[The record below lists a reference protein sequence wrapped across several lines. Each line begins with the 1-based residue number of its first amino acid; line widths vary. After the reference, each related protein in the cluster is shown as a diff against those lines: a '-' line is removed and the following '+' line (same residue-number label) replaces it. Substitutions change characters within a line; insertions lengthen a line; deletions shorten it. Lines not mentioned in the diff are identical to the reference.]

1 MRVEVSIKGST
12 EIKEEEVFSFLGGAH
27 IRSEQ
32 NFSTKNKN
40 KPRFGCLNWE
50 TFLMNF
56 KIPNT
61 KSLSVIIGEREKI
74 KMKVVP
80 KGVVEEMGGE
90 RMLIPNKDN
99 KRWWCE
105 GRSVGL

>member
-1 MRVEVSIKGST
+1 LR
-12 EIKEEEVFSFLGGAH
+12 
-27 IRSEQ
+27 
-32 NFSTKNKN
+32 
-40 KPRFGCLNWE
+40 
-50 TFLMNF
+50 
-56 KIPNT
+56 
-61 KSLSVIIGEREKI
+61 EREKI

>member
-40 KPRFGCLNWE
+40 NNKPRFGCLNWE

-61 KSLSVIIGEREKI
+61 KSLSVII
-74 KMKVVP
+74 
-80 KGVVEEMGGE
+80 
-90 RMLIPNKDN
+90 
-99 KRWWCE
+99 
-105 GRSVGL
+105 